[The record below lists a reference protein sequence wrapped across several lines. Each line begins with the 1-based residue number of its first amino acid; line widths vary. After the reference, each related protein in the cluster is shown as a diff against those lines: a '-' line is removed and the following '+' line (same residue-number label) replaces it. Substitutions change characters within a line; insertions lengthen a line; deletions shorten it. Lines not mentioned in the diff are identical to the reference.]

1 MIDQRGSTESTLA
14 KQPSRTK
21 AWIRQLVSYGPA
33 VAVAGSHPWSLF
45 EPWCSPF
52 LPHATTLVVVFLVW
66 NLAGRHWRTSGVLGL
81 VGLLGIWSWAKA
93 LPPTA
98 PAFAPPSEEQVIS
111 AGFANL
117 GINPA
122 PVLGTP
128 TVLQDW
134 FGDQPLDLLGVVECS
149 SSQVEHIGSWQRWHS
164 VHAEPDDLSANGI
177 ALFSM
182 FPIRS
187 IEIDRTPNARLDH
200 LTAVVDGPTGTF
212 QVEITHPCPPV
223 PGWLHQRQAEL
234 DHISDS
240 AMTSDWPIL
249 VLGDLNETP
258 FGEGWRGLLK
268 TSGLNTLG
276 PLSTPTWPSQLKGL
290 PLPAWIGI
298 RIDHILVG
306 PGWGAGPIEV
316 GPRIQSDHRP
326 IRADVW
332 LKPPKREIMGAEL
345 EQNPPKSVVSG
356 P

>member
-21 AWIRQLVSYGPA
+21 AWIRRLVSCGPA

-52 LPHATTLVVVFLVW
+52 LPHATTVVVVFLVW
-66 NLAGRHWRTSGVLGL
+66 NLAGRHWRTSGMLGL

-223 PGWLHQRQAEL
+223 PGSHLGFSHDFRLANSCAGRPQRNSVWRRLERAAEDIWAEYARPPFDTNL
-234 DHISDS
+234 
-240 AMTSDWPIL
+240 AQPTQRAATTGVDW
-249 VLGDLNETP
+249 D
-258 FGEGWRGLLK
+258 
-268 TSGLNTLG
+268 
-276 PLSTPTWPSQLKGL
+276 Q
-290 PLPAWIGI
+290 
-298 RIDHILVG
+298 D
-306 PGWGAGPIEV
+306 
-316 GPRIQSDHRP
+316 
-326 IRADVW
+326 
-332 LKPPKREIMGAEL
+332 
-345 EQNPPKSVVSG
+345 
-356 P
+356 